1 MITGERVSAVR
12 VLMTG
17 GAGLLGSHLA
27 EKLIKIG
34 HSITV
39 YDNFM
44 REEEAERNV
53 AIIWKLLVLK
63 H

>member
-1 MITGERVSAVR
+1 M
-12 VLMTG
+12 
-17 GAGLLGSHLA
+17 GSHLT

>member
-34 HSITV
+34 HSVTV
-39 YDNFM
+39 YNDFM
-44 REEEAERNV
+44 RGEEAKRKI
-53 AIIWKLLVLK
+53 A
-63 H
+63 